1 MGKGGDTILNRNMM
15 ALCSLEQEVANIAK
29 NSFDQGR
36 DHLDDLEIK
45 HLLKMTDHVVMKIKK
60 QIMESAL

>member
-1 MGKGGDTILNRNMM
+1 MM

-60 QIMESAL
+60 QLMESAL

>member
-1 MGKGGDTILNRNMM
+1 MNGNIM

-29 NSFDQGR
+29 NSYEHGR
-36 DHLDDLEIK
+36 EHLDDLEIK

-60 QIMESAL
+60 HLMESAL

>member
-1 MGKGGDTILNRNMM
+1 MNGNMM

-36 DHLDDLEIK
+36 EHLDDLEIK

-60 QIMESAL
+60 QLMESAL